1 LVFDHVALVG
11 GIYNSDMSNK
21 QVLLVCVSARQKY
34 DVYLDKQKLLKT
46 QAITAQKKKFFC
58 EVEKLKKKLEAD
70 QESLLSSADNDAEK
84 AEHGHK
90 LTLIAQ

>member
-1 LVFDHVALVG
+1 MVFDHVALVG

-21 QVLLVCVSARQKY
+21 QVLLVCGSARQKY

-58 EVEKLKKKLEAD
+58 EVEKLKR
-70 QESLLSSADNDAEK
+70 SLR
-84 AEHGHK
+84 
-90 LTLIAQ
+90 LTRNHCCLLQITMLKRLNMVIS